1 MITAKKQTGFTLI
14 ELMIVVAII
23 GALAGIAVPAYNE
36 YIIRS
41 RITHA
46 TSGLSAKRVQL
57 EQFFQDNHTYFQA
70 EGADP
75 VTDPEIS
82 SPACNTDD
90 ATSTYFTFVCDPAA
104 TATTYT
110 LKATGKGPMTG
121 FIFTV
126 NHANGKASPF
136 SGAPAGWSAHSPDNC
151 WVTGKAG
158 AC

>member
-1 MITAKKQTGFTLI
+1 MKSTRKQGGFTLI

-23 GALAGIAVPAYNE
+23 GILAGIAIPAYND
-36 YIIRS
+36 YLIRS

-57 EQFFQDNHTYFQA
+57 EQFFQDNHTYFVA
-70 EGADP
+70 AAGSA
-75 VTDPEIS
+75 PEIS
-82 SPACNTDD
+82 SAACNTDSV
-90 ATSTYFTFVCDPAA
+90 TSTYFDFVCDPAA

-110 LKATGKGPMTG
+110 VKATGKGPMTG

-126 NHANGKASPF
+126 NQANAKASPL
-136 SGAPAGWSAHSPDNC
+136 SGAPAGWTAHSPDNC
-151 WVTGKAG
+151 WISNKGG